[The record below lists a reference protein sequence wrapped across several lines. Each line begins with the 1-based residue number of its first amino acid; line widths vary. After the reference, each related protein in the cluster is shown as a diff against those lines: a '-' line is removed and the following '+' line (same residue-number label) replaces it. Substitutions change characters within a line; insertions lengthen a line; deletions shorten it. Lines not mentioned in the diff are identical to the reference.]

1 MYMPTHT
8 HAQTVRMKCQSGIV
22 KRSIRDFF
30 GFPAATGSLP
40 CWVLRFNAGA
50 CFDDGMT
57 WLAGGL

>member
-1 MYMPTHT
+1 MVY
-8 HAQTVRMKCQSGIV
+8 QSGIV
-22 KRSIRDFF
+22 KRFIRGFF
-30 GFPAATGSLP
+30 GFCVATESLP